1 MTALFANTRDDDGNE
16 ICLRGRTLR
25 GLAKQLAKYKNPS
38 IRAVVVDDHEF
49 VRGWIK
55 GTGDWVTA

>member
-1 MTALFANTRDDDGNE
+1 MPALFANTRDGDGNE
-16 ICLRGRTLR
+16 IRLRGRTVR
-25 GLAKQLAKYKNPS
+25 GLAEQLAKYKNHF
-38 IRAVVVDDHEF
+38 IWAVVVDDHEI